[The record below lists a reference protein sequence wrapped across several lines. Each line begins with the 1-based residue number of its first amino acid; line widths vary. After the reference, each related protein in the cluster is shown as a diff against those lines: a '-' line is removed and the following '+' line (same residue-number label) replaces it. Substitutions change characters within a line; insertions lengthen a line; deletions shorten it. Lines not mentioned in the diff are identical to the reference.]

1 MITKIMYSLIYNL
14 HELDIN
20 LYIISIYSYKTF
32 ACYIMSVTAAS
43 TVDGMGQPTVHIH
56 YT

>member
-1 MITKIMYSLIYNL
+1 MYSLIYNL